1 MYAEGTKGDF
11 NTGDLEFL
19 EGNDT
24 QPNPENVFQ
33 RVLEFQ
39 VNTSRDMLLNTRGG
53 MLGSKFISHNLYH
66 KNIKQNTFEYFD
78 NFDEFPRMDENPI
91 YNNSAIDEEDRTI
104 GDFPDAKI
112 FVHPASVINNRY
124 DAQYDNPNNDYAYRT
139 QGVFESLQKRNSKL
153 LELNYG
159 VNVSMKITGNTT
171 IAVGQLINLIVPVTG
186 RTHDKEN
193 DQYMSGNYLIT
204 KLRHIFTQ
212 ADKKH
217 EIALNAVKDSLPK
230 EFPINADSR
239 EPSGD
244 KSESVEISYI

>member
-1 MYAEGTKGDF
+1 
-11 NTGDLEFL
+11 
-19 EGNDT
+19 
-24 QPNPENVFQ
+24 
-33 RVLEFQ
+33 
-39 VNTSRDMLLNTRGG
+39 
-53 MLGSKFISHNLYH
+53 
-66 KNIKQNTFEYFD
+66 
-78 NFDEFPRMDENPI
+78 
-91 YNNSAIDEEDRTI
+91 
-104 GDFPDAKI
+104 
-112 FVHPASVINNRY
+112 
-124 DAQYDNPNNDYAYRT
+124 
-139 QGVFESLQKRNSKL
+139 LQKRSSRII
-153 LELNYG
+153 ELNFG
-159 VNVSMKITGNTT
+159 VNISMKVTGNTT
-171 IAVGQLINLIVPVTG
+171 LAAGRLIDLTVPVTG